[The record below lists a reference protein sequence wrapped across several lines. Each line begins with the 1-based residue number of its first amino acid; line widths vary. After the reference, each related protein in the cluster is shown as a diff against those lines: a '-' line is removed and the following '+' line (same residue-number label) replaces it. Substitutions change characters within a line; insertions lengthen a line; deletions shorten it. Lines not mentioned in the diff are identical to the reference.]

1 MDEQMISVICCYNN
15 EEIFHEM
22 LYKSILAQS
31 IKCEFIPID
40 NRSNKFTSAASALNY
55 GASISKSK
63 YLIFAH
69 QDIEFFDETSLE
81 SIIKYLDELSPAIVG
96 YAGRSKED
104 SEVYTNMKH
113 GINRTYAG
121 NKRVVVPTE
130 VHTLDESFVAIE
142 KSLFF
147 QYKFDE
153 SVCDNWHLYTVDLC
167 LSLASDNIKSYAI
180 PSFAYHKSSG
190 VIDKGYYNTLDKLV
204 KKHRKSHDSIYSTC
218 SSIKKT
224 GSVEYLVYRIARNV
238 KSIIRRLLFKR

>member
-1 MDEQMISVICCYNN
+1 MDEQIVSVICCYNN
-15 EEIFHEM
+15 EEVLHDM
-22 LYKSILAQS
+22 LYKSISTQS

-55 GASISKSK
+55 GASISKGK

-69 QDIEFFDETSLE
+69 QDIEIFDKTSLE
-81 SIIKYLDELSPAIVG
+81 SIIKYLDELSPAIIG

-104 SEVYTNMKH
+104 SAVYTNMKH

-121 NKRVVVPTE
+121 NKRIVVPTE

-147 QYKFDE
+147 KYKFDE

-167 LSLASDNIKSYAI
+167 LLLASDNIKSYAI
-180 PSFAYHKSSG
+180 PSSAYHKSSG
-190 VIDKGYYNTLDKLV
+190 VIDKGYYKTLDKLV
-204 KKHRKSHDSIYSTC
+204 KKHRKNHNVIYSTC
-218 SSIKKT
+218 SIIKRT
-224 GSVEYLVYRIARNV
+224 GSVNYLASRMKRNIKQV
-238 KSIIRRLLFKR
+238 IRKLFFT